1 MTAINSVF
9 VIVVLYFDLIR
20 FNFMCMY
27 SVFVVYVYL
36 SLCWCQWVVFFIFY
50 FILLVVL
57 FWNWTINIKFFFFF
71 RFVFMCLSITHNSKK
86 KQQNSE
92 ICFPFIISY
101 IFKYIHS
108 LKKWKNPNNVWNECT
123 CIHRFYSRR
132 PNKKTPEI
140 QNMQL
145 FRYTQHTLI
154 FRLYPRIYKILF
166 VFFFSLSITHKSMLS
181 LLFFFYFF
189 LKFIFFDVV
198 VVVAF
203 FYFTWL

>member
-36 SLCWCQWVVFFIFY
+36 SLCWCQWVVFY

-57 FWNWTINIKFFFFF
+57 FWNWTININFFSSFVLCSCVCPSHIITKKTKFWNLFSLHYF
-71 RFVFMCLSITHNSKK
+71 
-86 KQQNSE
+86 
-92 ICFPFIISY
+92 Y

-108 LKKWKNPNNVWNECT
+108 LKKWKNPYNVWNECT

-132 PNKKTPEI
+132 PNKKKTPEI

-154 FRLYPRIYKILF
+154 SRLYPRIYKILF
-166 VFFFSLSITHKSMLS
+166 VFLFSLSITHKSMLS
-181 LLFFFYFF
+181 LLLFFFYFF
-189 LKFIFFDVV
+189 LKFIFSDV

-203 FYFTWL
+203 SYFTWL